1 IVEIGRSQSQKS
13 SIMKE
18 IQKSVLIPYE
28 KYMRCVEENRKTD
41 GPIESRERD
50 LSESPEVHGLS
61 EPQVGSGGL
70 SMDMLLSMIPKHY
83 TYKVKTI
90 LIHVLNDPKHTL
102 LWNGRGEL
110 LYEGKEI
117 EGSNIV
123 DLLKDSQREYG
134 HGSPN
139 GLTEFY
145 RGLKEI
151 NIPRSLIGNAQRLNT
166 YLDGHMGLP
175 PGIPQRDGGLE
186 KLFEF
191 DLL

>member
-1 IVEIGRSQSQKS
+1 
-13 SIMKE
+13 
-18 IQKSVLIPYE
+18 
-28 KYMRCVEENRKTD
+28 
-41 GPIESRERD
+41 
-50 LSESPEVHGLS
+50 
-61 EPQVGSGGL
+61 
-70 SMDMLLSMIPKHY
+70 
-83 TYKVKTI
+83 KVKAI

-102 LWNGRGEL
+102 LWNSRGEL

-175 PGIPQRDGGLE
+175 PGIPQRVVTKVGKKRKWI
-186 KLFEF
+186 KL
-191 DLL
+191 